1 MLGVGFTLQ
10 PDEEYLDLCGELIRR
25 DADYYEVAVPL
36 GCFDTEIYPGVY
48 LDPVRIDSEGYIHAP
63 TKPGLG
69 FGIDFN
75 EAKKVTEQV
84 VKA

>member
-1 MLGVGFTLQ
+1 M
-10 PDEEYLDLCGELIRR
+10 
-25 DADYYEVAVPL
+25 PL
-36 GCFDTEIYPGVY
+36 GCFDNTIYPGVY
-48 LDPVRIDSEGYIHAP
+48 LDAATVDSEGYIHAP

-69 FGIDFN
+69 FDIEFN